1 MKNPEDYQS
10 GWTQPIFNP
19 RTGLQCSGGA
29 ARNIRLA
36 QVGGAEALFN
46 AGGVNALNQ
55 VTPLVQQLQ
64 AQLATAQ
71 LINQEMARQLGKGDG
86 KRSAK

>member
-10 GWTQPIFNP
+10 GWTQTIINP
-19 RTGLQCSGGA
+19 KTGLPCSGGA

-36 QVGGAEALFN
+36 QTGGAEALFN

-71 LINQEMARQLGKGDG
+71 LFNQEMARRLEKGG
-86 KRSAK
+86 VKRSVK